1 MSLSKSVYL
10 IGVCNSYEDA
20 ISRKNE
26 LTEKF
31 GFNPDNVHIHPDN
44 YLRQDID
51 LCSLNQLR
59 SKFGAKILGSY
70 IGSEEFIRNS
80 LQSKLEDL
88 EKEAEKLMSCADI
101 QQKYIFLRYCFD
113 QKITH
118 IMRTTD
124 VQFTQSFFEKFDAL
138 KKKSHL
144 LLYHRSI

>member
-1 MSLSKSVYL
+1 MVENGPIYGYHMNLSKSVYL

-20 ISRKNE
+20 IARKNE

-80 LQSKLEDL
+80 PQSKLEDL
-88 EKEAEKLMSCADI
+88 EKEAEN
-101 QQKYIFLRYCFD
+101 
-113 QKITH
+113 
-118 IMRTTD
+118 
-124 VQFTQSFFEKFDAL
+124 
-138 KKKSHL
+138 
-144 LLYHRSI
+144 